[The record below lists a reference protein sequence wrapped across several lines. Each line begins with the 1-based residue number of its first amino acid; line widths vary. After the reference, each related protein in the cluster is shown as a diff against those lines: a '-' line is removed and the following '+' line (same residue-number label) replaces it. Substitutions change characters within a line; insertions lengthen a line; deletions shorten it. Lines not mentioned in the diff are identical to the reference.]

1 MNSLPLIRR
10 ALCAAAPAKMQVP
23 AKRKIPET
31 ASFACDNCGAAA
43 LSFGYDFPL

>member
-1 MNSLPLIRR
+1 VRQR
-10 ALCAAAPAKMQVP
+10 P
-23 AKRKIPET
+23 AKRKIPEN

>member
-1 MNSLPLIRR
+1 MDSVPLIRR
-10 ALCAAAPAKMQVP
+10 ALCAAATGKTQAH
-23 AKRKIPET
+23 AKRKLPQS

>member
-1 MNSLPLIRR
+1 LCGSAWENASIWKTQAFGKRR
-10 ALCAAAPAKMQVP
+10 LL
-23 AKRKIPET
+23 EN